1 MEINIKSVNKIKV
14 ASISGDLNSANA
26 PEAENRLL
34 SLIMGGNK
42 KLIVDLHDL
51 NYISSAGLRVLLAA
65 NKLIKKQQGELRI
78 SSLNNVVKEVFEISG
93 FNFVFKI
100 FSNTEEALEDF

>member
-1 MEINIKSVNKIKV
+1 MEIDIKSINKIKI
-14 ASISGDLNSANA
+14 ASIAGELNSATA
-26 PEAENRLL
+26 PEAENRLT

-42 KLIVDLHDL
+42 KLIVDLNNL

-65 NKLIKKQQGELRI
+65 NKLIKKQNGELRI
-78 SSLNNVVKEVFEISG
+78 SSINNVVKEVFEISG

-100 FSNTEEALEDF
+100 YANEAEALEEF